1 MFFCFFKQKTAY
13 EMRISDWSSDVCS
26 SDLFLALGGGF
37 LRRILNG
44 ELKSCDDH
52 VAALDMKDG
61 LHLDLAIEAVFGCA
75 QRLLGI
81 AREQGADVL
90 QIIFDRRNLA
100 GPYQARHRLILSLPK
115 RTRRNKIGREHV

>member
-1 MFFCFFKQKTAY
+1 
-13 EMRISDWSSDVCS
+13 
-26 SDLFLALGGGF
+26 
-37 LRRILNG
+37 
-44 ELKSCDDH
+44 
-52 VAALDMKDG
+52 MKDG

-100 GPYQARHRLILSLPK
+100 GPYQARHRLILACRDEPARITLNRGKRESNAALPS
-115 RTRRNKIGREHV
+115 RVREEGWPSRSSPAPRGRDGRGQSGRASCRERGGQDV